1 MRAALIVQPSTI
13 ASGGGQIL
21 KIIGK
26 VIQEKHDLDVVVL
39 RPSLSNKSS
48 RKFKYIKSWIKIANS
63 MLVKFDEVTII
74 GVNRLTRY
82 DRIYVGWVE
91 DLGLLIS
98 SGIAPERIV
107 HICQSVETWSNDTN
121 SACLAYSLPIERWFV
136 ADWLS
141 ENLENVTSHSSTIGN
156 AIGDLF
162 FDDTASSSW
171 HDRPFVTYLT
181 HPGWWK
187 SVPESALASEV
198 ISKRTGLKIQTF
210 GTFKTY
216 REHYSE
222 ISPNPHRVKALLDRS
237 KLFVAMSI
245 YEGMPLIAIEAL
257 ARGCKLVLSDIPAHR
272 EIWNNVGNDHCR
284 LIGATPLKLNDLYE
298 TDWSLFSAENNHIP
312 DYINRFRIS
321 EFRERVILANS
332 ASVKAF
338 MARNYR

>member
-1 MRAALIVQPSTI
+1 MRAALIVQPTTI

-21 KIIGK
+21 NIIGK
-26 VIQEKHDLDVVVL
+26 VIQEEHDVDVVVL
-39 RPSLSNKSS
+39 RPTMSNNFG
-48 RKFKYIKSWIKIANS
+48 RKLNYIKSWIKIVRS
-63 MLVKFDEVTII
+63 MLMKSDKITIMD
-74 GVNRLTRY
+74 VNRLAMY
-82 DRIYVGWVE
+82 DRIYVGWVG
-91 DLGLLIS
+91 DLGRLIS
-98 SGIAPERIV
+98 GGIAPERII

-141 ENLENVTSHSSTIGN
+141 ENLANVTSHPSTIGN

-162 FDDTASSSW
+162 FDDSVDTAYSSS
-171 HDRPFVTYLT
+171 HDRPFITYLT

-198 ISKRTGLKIQTF
+198 ISKKTGLKIQTF
-210 GTFKTY
+210 GTFRTH

-222 ISPNPHRVKALLDRS
+222 LSPNPLRVKALLDRS

-272 EIWNNVGNDHCR
+272 EIWKNVGSDHCR
-284 LIGATPLKLNDLYE
+284 LIGAPPLKLNELYE
-298 TDWSLFSAENNHIP
+298 TDWSLFLEKRNFMP
-312 DYINRFRIS
+312 DYITRFKTSAFRDRII
-321 EFRERVILANS
+321 VANS
-332 ASVKAF
+332 ASV
-338 MARNYR
+338 RNFIR